1 MPEGA
6 EVVDEESVEED
17 VVKVV
22 KEAGAEVVDEES
34 VEEDVVKVVKE
45 AGAEVVDE
53 ESVEEDVVKV
63 VKEAGVDLGV
73 TAKYATAPARTII
86 TITIS
91 AVTVRDMA
99 RDEIAA
105 QAFDAQDLRQ
115 HTVLYYLYVAN
126 ELASP
131 VLSQH
136 CVCPG
141 NLQGGNRKKDRKNR
155 RSKVTH
161 QS

>member
-99 RDEIAA
+99 RDE
-105 QAFDAQDLRQ
+105 LPLKLL
-115 HTVLYYLYVAN
+115 T
-126 ELASP
+126 
-131 VLSQH
+131 
-136 CVCPG
+136 
-141 NLQGGNRKKDRKNR
+141 RKIYDNTRC
-155 RSKVTH
+155 SIICMLLM
-161 QS
+161 SWLLPF